1 VPGQWVLVEH
11 GRWTRGI
18 EVEIDEAQFTVRRVD
33 ASAIMMV
40 SDHEPMTDDM
50 ISTAVHAERKQR
62 EYYGE

>member
-1 VPGQWVLVEH
+1 
-11 GRWTRGI
+11 
-18 EVEIDEAQFTVRRVD
+18 
-33 ASAIMMV
+33 MV